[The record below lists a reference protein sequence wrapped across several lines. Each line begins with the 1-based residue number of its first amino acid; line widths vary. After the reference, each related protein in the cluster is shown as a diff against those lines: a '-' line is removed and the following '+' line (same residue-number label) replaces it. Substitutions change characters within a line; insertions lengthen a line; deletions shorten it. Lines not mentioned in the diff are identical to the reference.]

1 MNKEKTEDV
10 QLAEDIG
17 FGKKFLGKSRLVNPD
32 GSFNLERKESAKRS
46 LYEKL
51 INSSWTLFFIE
62 TFIFFGL
69 INLAFAS
76 IYFINGVEHLSVA
89 EINPIQD
96 FLNCLYFSI
105 QTFTS
110 VGYGYLNPKNN
121 VANLTASLNAFVG
134 LLGFALATGLLFA
147 RFSKPQVNIKFSD
160 NFLTSPLNGFNTLQM
175 RMVNTGN
182 NTLINMEASVTMTW
196 LEEVEQVQRRKF
208 QRLKLELDFI
218 YLFPMNWTLVHKI
231 DENSPLHHLS
241 FDNLRDQNGEILVM
255 VRGFDDTYGQFIFKN
270 HSYHIDALIE
280 NATFI
285 PMYETIADKTILYI
299 NKLSEFKKL

>member
-1 MNKEKTEDV
+1 MNREKTEDA

-32 GSFNLERKESAKRS
+32 GSFNLERKDSSKRS

-51 INSSWTLFFIE
+51 INSSWASFFIQ

-69 INLAFAS
+69 INLAFAT
-76 IYFINGVEHLSVA
+76 IYFINGVENLSVS
-89 EINPIQD
+89 EVNPFQD
-96 FLNCLYFSI
+96 FLNCFYFSI

-110 VGYGYLNPKNN
+110 VGYGYLNPRNN
-121 VANLTASLNAFVG
+121 VANLTASFNAFVG

-147 RFSKPQVNIKFSD
+147 RFSKPKVNIKFSD
-160 NFLTSPLNGFNTLQM
+160 NFLTAPLNEFNSLQM

-182 NTLINMEASVTMTW
+182 NTLINMEASLTMTW
-196 LEEVEQVQRRKF
+196 LEKIDQVQRRKF

-231 DENSPLHHLS
+231 DETSPLFNLDFH
-241 FDNLRDQNGEILVM
+241 NLRAQNGEILVM

>member
-1 MNKEKTEDV
+1 MNREKTEDA

-32 GSFNLERKESAKRS
+32 GSFNLERKDSSKRS

-51 INSSWTLFFIE
+51 INSSWASFFIQ

-69 INLAFAS
+69 INLAFAT
-76 IYFINGVEHLSVA
+76 IYFINGVENLSVS
-89 EINPIQD
+89 EVNPFQD
-96 FLNCLYFSI
+96 FLNCFYFSI

-110 VGYGYLNPKNN
+110 VGYGYLNPRNN
-121 VANLTASLNAFVG
+121 VANLTASFNAFVG

-147 RFSKPQVNIKFSD
+147 RFSKPKVNIKFSD
-160 NFLTSPLNGFNTLQM
+160 NFLTAPLNEFNSLQM

-182 NTLINMEASVTMTW
+182 NTLINMEASLTMTW
-196 LEEVEQVQRRKF
+196 LEEIDQVQRRKF

-231 DENSPLHHLS
+231 DETSPLFNLDFH
-241 FDNLRDQNGEILVM
+241 NLRAQNGEILVM